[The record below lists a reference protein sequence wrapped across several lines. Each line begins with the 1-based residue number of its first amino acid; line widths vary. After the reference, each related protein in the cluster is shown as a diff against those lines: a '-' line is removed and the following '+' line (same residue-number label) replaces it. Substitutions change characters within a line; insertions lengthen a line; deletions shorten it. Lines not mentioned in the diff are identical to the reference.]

1 MPMSSGGRAAS
12 SSRCATRPKVEEIGL
27 TGYAVPTQCSL
38 LTGPYVMATAERRE
52 PCESRG
58 SCPVLGARGGETPLR
73 DSTSTVIGRRLRH
86 VRYYLS
92 SGAKADIAALD
103 GGYLRHP
110 RSPATPAVVMAR
122 WSLFTPSGSAAP
134 FLSQ

>member
-73 DSTSTVIGRRLRH
+73 DSTIASFLLSPNLRNANPFVH
-86 VRYYLS
+86 M
-92 SGAKADIAALD
+92 AA
-103 GGYLRHP
+103 R
-110 RSPATPAVVMAR
+110 
-122 WSLFTPSGSAAP
+122 PSDA
-134 FLSQ
+134 

>member
-1 MPMSSGGRAAS
+1 MASVGLAAS

-73 DSTSTVIGRRLRH
+73 DSTFSTEV
-86 VRYYLS
+86 
-92 SGAKADIAALD
+92 AN
-103 GGYLRHP
+103 
-110 RSPATPAVVMAR
+110 
-122 WSLFTPSGSAAP
+122 SAARSTSASP
-134 FLSQ
+134 QKLTSGPKEQFVAMGHKRTFHH

>member
-73 DSTSTVIGRRLRH
+73 DSTLASGQARPPDVRSWGNIGST
-86 VRYYLS
+86 
-92 SGAKADIAALD
+92 AL
-103 GGYLRHP
+103 
-110 RSPATPAVVMAR
+110 
-122 WSLFTPSGSAAP
+122 PSFDP
-134 FLSQ
+134 FFQLVAF

>member
-1 MPMSSGGRAAS
+1 MASVGLAAS

-73 DSTSTVIGRRLRH
+73 DSTSSTDPAGCGRLIMSASHRKRQR
-86 VRYYLS
+86 V
-92 SGAKADIAALD
+92 
-103 GGYLRHP
+103 
-110 RSPATPAVVMAR
+110 AR
-122 WSLFTPSGSAAP
+122 D
-134 FLSQ
+134 